1 MLSLIEFDRN
11 LKKAYIQASLIR
23 IRINECTISYRHVHL
38 NTSYIEADLLTLS
51 AGFEV
56 KHVPVLCPKAKLQG
70 EIEAL
75 AGIKS
80 LSLWNHTKI
89 FEGYFGKILKH
100 YKGLNLSNV
109 VLI

>member
-51 AGFEV
+51 AGFGV

-80 LSLWNHTKI
+80 LFHFGITQKYLKAILEKFLSITKA
-89 FEGYFGKILKH
+89 
-100 YKGLNLSNV
+100 
-109 VLI
+109 